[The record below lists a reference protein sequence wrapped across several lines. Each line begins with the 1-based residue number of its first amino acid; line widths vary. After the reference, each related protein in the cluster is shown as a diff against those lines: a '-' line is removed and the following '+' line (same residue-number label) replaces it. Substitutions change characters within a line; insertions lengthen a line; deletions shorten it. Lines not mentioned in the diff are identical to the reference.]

1 MSQYDEGVK
10 ENNNLK
16 SQQKADIISLNG
28 ETEKKIVAFAKDN
41 KKINGEI
48 TRKNLE
54 YNALINELN
63 EKLNIIKLI
72 ILNK

>member
-41 KKINGEI
+41 EKINGEI